1 MEILIG
7 LCNENI
13 DRIKQRDQATDI
25 LIGSCNSN
33 GKLIGSCNRILIGSS
48 SGNID
53 RIMLVQ
59 QKIDRIKQRDHATE
73 TLIGSCNGDIDCAM
87 EN

>member
-7 LCNENI
+7 SCNGNI
-13 DRIKQRDQATDI
+13 DKIKQRDQATDI

-59 QKIDRIKQRDHATE
+59 QKIDRIKQRDMQQKH
-73 TLIGSCNGDIDCAM
+73 
-87 EN
+87 